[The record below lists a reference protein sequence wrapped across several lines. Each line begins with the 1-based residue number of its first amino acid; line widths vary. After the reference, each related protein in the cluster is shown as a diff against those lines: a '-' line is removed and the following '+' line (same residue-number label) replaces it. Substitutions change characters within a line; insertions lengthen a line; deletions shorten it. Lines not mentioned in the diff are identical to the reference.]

1 MVTSTGVWS
10 VAPNVLSGRLF
21 APLWT
26 TSVQREATVW
36 SLCAGS
42 CHPSDPWS
50 ALQQV
55 VFVAEVRFVKCRA
68 SVNPWSFWV
77 RMQVFFQFFS
87 WRITHFCTQRSQV
100 VIHVASRRQPPAPH
114 RWAAARNCQWCRP
127 LRPKTSESTDCRKK
141 NAKNLIAMYSGPT
154 QFKK

>member
-55 VFVAEVRFVKCRA
+55 VFVAEVHFVKCPA
-68 SVNPWSFWV
+68 LVNPWSFWL
-77 RMQVFFQFFS
+77 RMPVFFQFLHEESHIFAPKDL
-87 WRITHFCTQRSQV
+87 RLLFV
-100 VIHVASRRQPPAPH
+100 VWPLCWWVVLDSLDMLCKFIVAWWH
-114 RWAAARNCQWCRP
+114 RFW
-127 LRPKTSESTDCRKK
+127 LSTPGVVNGTGKFV
-141 NAKNLIAMYSGPT
+141 SP
-154 QFKK
+154 